1 MTHVPND
8 KVRLL
13 PMVIAFAAAL
23 ATANVAVPTRAQEAP
38 SVIVTAVA
46 ERDVTPQ
53 FEYVGRVEA
62 VETVDLRARVDGF
75 LESRNFREGSEV
87 KQGELLFVIEKASYN
102 VTVQERQADL
112 AVAEAN
118 LKNSESNYKR
128 KKTLADQR
136 NVSVANLDEA
146 LATLEIDKANVL
158 KAKAALQQ
166 AELNLSYTEIR
177 SPIAGKI
184 SRSTYSVGSLV
195 GSNSEP
201 LATITSID
209 PVHVVIA
216 VSEKQLIAVR
226 KRGIDLKKPPV
237 TPSLVLGDGS
247 IYDGSGDFDY
257 LAPSV
262 DQTTD
267 TITARAVFANPNH
280 VLLPGQFVSVIVRD
294 KTKIS
299 KVVVPQSAVQQDS
312 QGHFVLVVDRENKV
326 ELRRITTGHQ
336 NGLDWV
342 IEEGLASGEK
352 VIVQGIQK
360 VRPDMAVK
368 PVLQTGS

>member
-1 MTHVPND
+1 MPHGLSN
-8 KVRLL
+8 KVCLFSFITGLIALMAASHIL
-13 PMVIAFAAAL
+13 P
-23 ATANVAVPTRAQEAP
+23 ANAQGLP
-38 SVIVTAVA
+38 SVIVAAVI

-62 VETVDLRARVDGF
+62 VETVDLRARVEGF
-75 LESRNFREGSEV
+75 LESRNFREGTEI
-87 KQGELLFVIEKASYN
+87 KRGQLLFVIEKATYN
-102 VTVQERQADL
+102 VAVLEREADL

-118 LKNSESNYKR
+118 SKNSESDFKR
-128 KKTLADQR
+128 KKTLADR
-136 NVSVANLDEA
+136 GNLSTASLDQA
-146 LATLEIDKANVL
+146 RATREIDRANVL

-166 AELNLSYTEIR
+166 AKLNLSYTEIS

-195 GSNSEP
+195 GTSSDP
-201 LATITSID
+201 LATITSVD

-216 VSEKQLIAVR
+216 VSEKQLIDVR
-226 KRGIDLKKPPV
+226 KRGIDLENPPV
-237 TPSLVLGDGS
+237 TPSLVLTDGS
-247 IYDGSGDFDY
+247 PYPVSGKFNY
-257 LAPSV
+257 LEPSV

-267 TITARAVFANPNH
+267 TITARAVFANPDR
-280 VLLPGQFVSVIVRD
+280 VLLPGQFVSVIVRE
-294 KTKIS
+294 KIEVTKLVI
-299 KVVVPQSAVQQDS
+299 PQSAVQQDS

-336 NGLDWV
+336 NDMDWIV
-342 IEEGLASGEK
+342 EDGLASGER

-360 VRPDMAVK
+360 VRPNMAVN